1 MSKIISWD
9 DKGGAR
15 RTRDLL
21 GMSQKGF
28 FISPPFE
35 NKDTVLKKN
44 MRNVVI
50 EEKKKR
56 RT

>member
-1 MSKIISWD
+1 MAKIITWD

-21 GMSQKGF
+21 GKFQNGY

-44 MRNVVI
+44 MRNIVI
-50 EEKKKR
+50 EEKKR

>member
-21 GMSQKGF
+21 GMSQKGY

-44 MRNVVI
+44 MKNIVI